1 MAVGRGGAMK
11 NYEDSISNELA
22 NILRRLRRGL
32 WAGVS
37 TQPLRYLDSGKPDVL
52 VEVGAYQHV
61 MIENEVAQ
69 NPDKDARARLEQC
82 RREDK
87 KQVVSVIALKT
98 PERFRRISPGRVGE
112 ALAGA
117 EDLECAVWGDGGRWP
132 ESGFVPLSVRGLA
145 ELVDHASKPL
155 SAIDDAAN
163 TLTQA
168 IEYAGTIFHAR
179 RHAEVAAALHQE
191 AGSQTW
197 RMAASMV
204 ANALMFQ
211 DRLAG
216 FTPNASTVRPI
227 KSVSAC
233 VQKDSYN
240 RNDFID
246 EWNHILDINYWPIFA
261 IARNIMVVP
270 GARDAAEILQSLG
283 RAAGAILSMGASGA
297 SDFTGLVFQRLIVDR
312 KFLATFYTLPA
323 SAELLAGLAIDSK
336 DNFLMR
342 RENNGAVP
350 DYSLADF
357 ACGTGGLLVAAAHR
371 VSNIYA
377 EKHAV
382 DRDGLHKIMME
393 RMVFGAD
400 VFPSAVHLTA
410 SLLSSMR
417 PEVTYLDSRIYEMP
431 YGKSPDWIE
440 TDSKTGSLELVA
452 HERPLSLS
460 TKQLAGKKAGES
472 RTAAHAHAPNG
483 SFQLVIMNPPFTRA
497 TNHEGAHSTVP
508 NPAFAGLG
516 NTLAEQKQMSRETAR
531 ILAGKKDKT
540 GGVGA
545 YHGNAGLATA
555 FLDLADL
562 KLAADGVL
570 AFVLPL
576 TFASGSSWENAR
588 TMMRKRYTDIRIVT
602 IAAPKSHERSF
613 SADTGM
619 AECLLIAR
627 RGTPQGDG
635 QRATS
640 IVLTRRPQTPMEGAV
655 FAELIKKAMAEGPP
669 MVEDAPAGTK
679 IGRFGGE
686 IIAHITEVR
695 LPESG
700 PWGFAGASDF
710 ETVQTAYQL
719 AKRGKLWLSDESR
732 RNVYEVPVA
741 TIGAFAHAGPVDRDI
756 NGINPDK
763 TARGPFDIIP
773 IYPGKVPTIP
783 CLWAHNHT
791 KETCL
796 EVKPDTEA
804 MLRHKKLSAKA
815 DKIRATSSRI
825 HWNRNFQFNAQSTNV
840 VMTDRKTLGGSAWP
854 SVIFKNEAHEKA
866 FAIWHNTTPGLL
878 LRWWYSNRQQAGRGN
893 MTVTTIPAMPSLDVR
908 QLSKAQ
914 LKTADKIYDE
924 MKDRPMLSFYRLHKD
939 RVRHELDR
947 RVLADILGLPESVC
961 AEGGPLQ
968 LLREK
973 LAAEPSING
982 GKSG

>member
-1 MAVGRGGAMK
+1 MK
-11 NYEDSISNELA
+11 NHEDLINDKLA
-22 NILRRLRRGL
+22 EILHGLRRGL
-32 WAGVS
+32 WAGARS
-37 TQPLRYLDSGKPDVL
+37 NPLGYLGSGRPDVL

-155 SAIDDAAN
+155 SAIDEAAGL
-163 TLTQA
+163 LTQA
-168 IEYAGTIFHAR
+168 IESTGGVFYTPRYSPIV
-179 RHAEVAAALHQE
+179 AEVLHQE
-191 AGSQTW
+191 AGNQTS
-197 RMAASMV
+197 RMAGSIV
-204 ANALMFQ
+204 ANALLFQ
-211 DRLAG
+211 DALAG
-216 FTPNASTVRPI
+216 FTPDSSKYRAIRGVGP
-227 KSVSAC
+227 SADGNYHKQD
-233 VQKDSYN
+233 VLE
-240 RNDFID
+240 
-246 EWNHILDINYWPIFA
+246 EWGRILEINYWPIFD
-261 IARNIMVVP
+261 IARKIIAP
-270 GARDAAEILQSLG
+270 LSALDAGHVLKELAW
-283 RAAGAILSMGASGA
+283 AALRIRGMGASGA

-323 SAELLAGLAIDSK
+323 SAELLAGLAIGSDE
-336 DNFLMR
+336 NFLKMR
-342 RENNGAVP
+342 QQKDGKLMP
-350 DYSLADF
+350 DFSIADF

-371 VSNIYA
+371 VSNLVA
-377 EKHAV
+377 EKHGI
-382 DRDGLHKIMME
+382 DRDALHKMMME
-393 RMVFGAD
+393 KAIFGAD

-602 IAAPKSHERSF
+602 IAAPKSSLQSF
-613 SADTGM
+613 SADTNL

-627 RGTPQGDG
+627 RGTPRKDG
-635 QRATS
+635 QWATN
-640 IVLTRRPQTPMEGAV
+640 IVLTRRPQTPMEGAA
-655 FAELIKKAMAEGPP
+655 FARVIKQAMAGGMPR
-669 MVEDAPAGTK
+669 VEDSPVGTK
-679 IGRFGGE
+679 TGRFGGE
-686 IIAHITEVR
+686 IIAHITEVK

-700 PWGFAGASDF
+700 PWGFGGVSDF
-710 ETVQTAYQL
+710 EIVQTAYQL
-719 AKRGKLWLSDESR
+719 AKRGRLWLAGESGR
-732 RNVYEVPVA
+732 TVHKIPVA
-741 TIGAFAHAGPVDRDI
+741 PIGDFARAGPVHRDI

-763 TARGPFDIIP
+763 TMRGPFNIIP
-773 IYPGKVPTIP
+773 IQPGKVPTIP
-783 CLWAHNHT
+783 CLWNHDHARE
-791 KETCL
+791 KCL

-804 MLRHKKLSAKA
+804 LLRGKKMSAKG
-815 DKIRATSSRI
+815 DRIWATSSRV
-825 HWNRNFQFNAQSTNV
+825 HWNLDFGFNSQSTNV
-840 VMTDRKTLGGSAWP
+840 VMTAGKTLGGTAWP
-854 SVIFKNEAHEKA
+854 SVILKNEAREKA
-866 FAIWHNTTPGLL
+866 FTVWHNATPGLL
-878 LRWWYSNRQQAGRGN
+878 LRWWYSNRQQAGRGR

-973 LAAEPSING
+973 LAAEPSIHG
-982 GKSG
+982 GRDA